1 MVPPDRFFDDPRGD
15 LLLESTDRRFAR
27 VQSDVLRREIRS
39 ANDWLPDD
47 LQTLPELMPE
57 GTPMLSMQGDAASLQ
72 LLLTHAL
79 CAEANEQ
86 PLAFE
91 HARRC
96 VARSTVRK
104 QHLTFVRYPPRRLV
118 DLADEYDSPRALA
131 SGMRQLA
138 RHVSSHPPTVFA
150 IAAAH
155 GDIDVCRL
163 ALRHFDVPLGGRPAS
178 SLIPADLADALA
190 PSVRQN
196 LDRLGLEALGLVRS
210 RPTPLFNPWP
220 DLAHKFTVRPA
231 MAMAATV
238 RPYADPLDCPACS
251 SCRRHLGPPSA
262 CLHGLDARRSN
273 ITSLF
278 KPTFDDLCTI

>member
-79 CAEANEQ
+79 GAEANEQ

-104 QHLTFVRYPPRRLV
+104 QYLTFVRYPPRRRV
-118 DLADEYDSPRALA
+118 
-131 SGMRQLA
+131 
-138 RHVSSHPPTVFA
+138 
-150 IAAAH
+150 
-155 GDIDVCRL
+155 RL
-163 ALRHFDVPLGGRPAS
+163 AAGAS
-178 SLIPADLADALA
+178 KRD
-190 PSVRQN
+190 
-196 LDRLGLEALGLVRS
+196 
-210 RPTPLFNPWP
+210 
-220 DLAHKFTVRPA
+220 
-231 MAMAATV
+231 AAT
-238 RPYADPLDCPACS
+238 RS
-251 SCRRHLGPPSA
+251 SRAVTPTDRFRRRRSSRRHRRLSA
-262 CLHGLDARRSN
+262 GSAPL
-273 ITSLF
+273 
-278 KPTFDDLCTI
+278 